1 MHEKLKAA
9 VERQNAAQKEM
20 DAAADGLA
28 ELIGEDDVTPEK
40 RTDAQA
46 KFDQAEEQYK
56 AAKADA
62 EALDHLIVARGQVP
76 RDLPTTPAGIPLAA
90 GSLRVK
96 EEATYR
102 PHVGP
107 HSFFKDLASV
117 QDQRPSAGDAR
128 NRLMRN
134 NAEYDDHPFLAK
146 VRDDRRSALDS
157 FQIDGG
163 TMMRA
168 AAPTSSS
175 TAGGE
180 FDPPT
185 WYVDQYAAKL
195 RAGRPFL
202 NALGTKPLPP
212 DTASLNFP
220 KITTGSSVAVQTD
233 GGSVSQTDWVTSS
246 VTAAVQTEAGR
257 VIASYQFIDL
267 GPISD
272 QVIMQD
278 LQFAYDTQIDSDS
291 LNGAVTN
298 AKGLINVTS
307 PNTVTYTDASPTG
320 GEFYTPVAQG
330 ASQIS
335 GNAFVAPNLIVTRP
349 SVWWNILAGLDAD
362 NRPLYTAV
370 GPGMNIAGGGSFQDG
385 NGIVGN
391 IGGVPLCIDAN
402 VPTNLGGG
410 TNEARMVVLN
420 RMGFDFWESAPRFRV
435 ADQTSIANLQYQFV
449 MYGYYACT
457 SRQSKMISVI
467 SGTGLIP
474 VSGF

>member
-1 MHEKLKAA
+1 MDKKLQAA
-9 VERQNAAQKEM
+9 IERQRAAHAQM
-20 DAAADGLA
+20 QAAADSLEALVGA
-28 ELIGEDDVTPEK
+28 EDVSDEK
-40 RTDAQA
+40 RAEAQA
-46 KFDQAEEQYK
+46 AFDQADEQYK
-56 AAKADA
+56 AATS
-62 EALDHLIVARGQVP
+62 EVEQIEHLIEARSRVP
-76 RDLPTTPAGIPLAA
+76 RDLPATPGGIPTSA

-107 HSFFKDLASV
+107 YSFFKDLASV
-117 QDQRPSAGDAR
+117 KAQGPNAGDAHA
-128 NRLMRN
+128 RLMKN
-134 NAEYDDHPFLAK
+134 NAQYDDHPFLVK
-146 VRDDRRSALDS
+146 MREDRRAMLE
-157 FQIDGG
+157 QIGHDGG
-163 TMMRA
+163 TIMRA
-168 AAPTSSS
+168 SAPTSAS

-233 GGSVSQTDWVTSS
+233 GGAVSQTDWVTTS

-278 LQFAYDTQIDSDS
+278 LQLAFDTQIDSDA
-291 LNGAVTN
+291 LNGSVTN
-298 AKGLINVTS
+298 AKGLINVSS

-320 GEFYTPVAQG
+320 AEFFSPVAQG
-330 ASQIS
+330 ASQITK
-335 GNAFVAPNLIVTRP
+335 NAFVAPNLIICHP
-349 SVWWNILAGLDAD
+349 SVWWNILSGLDTQ
-362 NRPLYTAV
+362 NRPLYTSV

-385 NGIVGN
+385 NGLVGN
-391 IGGVPLCIDAN
+391 IGGVPLAIDAN
-402 VPTNLGGG
+402 IPTNLGAG
-410 TNEARMVVLN
+410 TNETRMIVLN

-457 SRQSKMISVI
+457 SRQSKMVSVL
-467 SGTGLIP
+467 SGTGLVP